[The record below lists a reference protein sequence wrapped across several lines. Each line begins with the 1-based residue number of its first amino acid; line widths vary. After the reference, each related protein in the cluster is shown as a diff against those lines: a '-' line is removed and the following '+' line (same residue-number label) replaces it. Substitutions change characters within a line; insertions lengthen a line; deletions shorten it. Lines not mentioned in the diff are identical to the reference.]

1 MKKYALLIILVFLC
15 LTSCKKEDKNA
26 NLYYS
31 DTLLSQINSD
41 NLAVHGLTYNS
52 SYLIYESMEPYIYHK
67 YTYDSQNN
75 LRKVETAFSFNPLS
89 CVAIPGTSL
98 ESDPRKASIS
108 QYSEFEY
115 NNALRLIKK
124 SNYSINSGTP
134 RLNYYLTYDYL
145 NDKIVKLNFYNPQGQ
160 LTQYNNYTYD
170 ENGNIIKDDL
180 YISGTVFK
188 LISTRISEFDNKNNP
203 YRVFASEGD
212 PGKSTNTNN
221 IIKETYVSY
230 NGTAEDRSTTIHT
243 YEYNNLDYPVK
254 IDKLDC
260 IYGK

>member
-1 MKKYALLIILVFLC
+1 MKKYTLLIILVLLC
-15 LTSCKKEDKNA
+15 LTSCKKEDKNS
-26 NLYYS
+26 NLYSS
-31 DTLLSQINSD
+31 DTLLSQVNSGD
-41 NLAVHGLTYNS
+41 LAVHGLTYNS
-52 SYLIYESMEPYIYHK
+52 SYLIYESMEPYIYRK

-89 CVAIPGTSL
+89 CVAIPGASL

-115 NNALRLIKK
+115 DNALRLKKK
-124 SNYSINSGTP
+124 SNYSINNGAP

-188 LISTRISEFDNKNNP
+188 LISSTISEFDNKNNP

-230 NGTAEDRSTTIHT
+230 SGTAESSSTTMHT
-243 YEYNNLDYPVK
+243 YEYNSLDYPVK
-254 IDKLDC
+254 IDNLDC

>member
-1 MKKYALLIILVFLC
+1 ML
-15 LTSCKKEDKNA
+15 
-26 NLYYS
+26 
-31 DTLLSQINSD
+31 
-41 NLAVHGLTYNS
+41 
-52 SYLIYESMEPYIYHK
+52 
-67 YTYDSQNN
+67 
-75 LRKVETAFSFNPLS
+75 
-89 CVAIPGTSL
+89 PGQSL

-115 NNALRLIKK
+115 DNALRLIKK

-203 YRVFASEGD
+203 YRVFAPEGD

-230 NGTAEDRSTTIHT
+230 SGTAEDRSTTIHT
-243 YEYNNLDYPVK
+243 YEYNSLDYPVK

-260 IYGK
+260 IYGKYRRIEIWESDLHIFYS

>member
-1 MKKYALLIILVFLC
+1 MKKYALLTIIVLLFLV
-15 LTSCKKEDKNA
+15 SCKKEDKNV

-31 DTLLSQINSD
+31 DTLLSQVNSG

-67 YTYDSQNN
+67 YTYDSQIN
-75 LRKVETAFSFNPLS
+75 LRKVETAYSFNPLS

-98 ESDPRKASIS
+98 EADPRKASIT

-115 NNALRLIKK
+115 DNALRLIKK
-124 SNYSINSGTP
+124 LNYSINNGTP
-134 RLNYYLTYDYL
+134 SLNYYLTYDYL

-188 LISTRISEFDNKNNP
+188 LISTRICEFDNKNNP

-221 IIKETYVSY
+221 IIKEIYVSY
-230 NGTAEDRSTTIHT
+230 SGTSEDRSTTIHT
-243 YEYNNLDYPVK
+243 YEYNSLDYPVK
-254 IDKLDC
+254 IDNLDC